1 MIDTL
6 RPVSLPEGVEITLR
20 LAGPMARA
28 RAWLIDAA
36 LRGVVIV
43 SLPPLFAMLGEAG
56 MGLVFLSFFAVA
68 FLYPML
74 FEAFWNGQTPGKRIC
89 GLAVVMGDGTPV
101 GWSAAL
107 VRNVM
112 RIADMIP
119 IGYAAGLASMLL
131 DAQFRRLG
139 DFAAGTIVIHRDEP
153 APKAARPAE
162 GAAMMP
168 PVSLTPLEQR
178 AVLDFAERRR
188 TWSAERAAELAE
200 LAAPLVEGLSGAAA
214 VERLTAI
221 AQGLVRRR

>member
-1 MIDTL
+1 MQIRRIDPWSTL
-6 RPVSLPEGVEITLR
+6 KVSLVLSV
-20 LAGPMARA
+20 
-28 RAWLIDAA
+28 A
-36 LRGVVIV
+36 L
-43 SLPPLFAMLGEAG
+43 
-56 MGLVFLSFFAVA
+56 FFVWMIAVA

-119 IGYAAGLASMLL
+119 VGYAVGLASMLL

-139 DFAAGTIVIHRDEP
+139 DFAAGTIVIHRDDP
-153 APKAARPAE
+153 APKAAAPAE